1 MGFKMTKYSW
11 HQRYAFER
19 FDLEGPMGSLVGWI
33 VDNPNKSVTYIA
45 QRDLMGYVASY
56 FIDPNQKEGVSW
68 TWKIWWAERDE
79 RGYYKEESFT
89 DGKTYGKMDE
99 AKASL
104 QERFGIKPEEVTTVK
119 WAGNLTEYN

>member
-1 MGFKMTKYSW
+1 MTKYSW
-11 HQRYAFER
+11 HQRYALER

-33 VDNPNKSVTYIA
+33 TGFPSMQVTHLVHRNSV
-45 QRDLMGYVASY
+45 GYVTSY
-56 FIDPNQKEGVSW
+56 SIDPNQKEEVSW

-79 RGYYKEESFT
+79 KGYYKEESFT

-119 WAGNLTEYN
+119 WNGNLTEYK

>member
-1 MGFKMTKYSW
+1 MTKYSW

-19 FDLEGPMGSLVGWI
+19 FDLEGPMCSLVGW
-33 VDNPNKSVTYIA
+33 VVGTPNKSVTYIA
-45 QRDLMGYVASY
+45 QRDFVGYVASY
-56 FIDPNQKEGVSW
+56 FIDPNQKEGLSW

-79 RGYYKEESFT
+79 RGYYKDESFT

-104 QERFGIKPEEVTTVK
+104 QERFGIKPEEVTTVR
-119 WAGNLTEYN
+119 WAGNLPEYNQI

>member
-1 MGFKMTKYSW
+1 MTKYAW
-11 HQRYAFER
+11 YQRYAFER

-33 VDNPNKSVTYIA
+33 TGFPSMQVTHLVHRNSV
-45 QRDLMGYVASY
+45 GYVTSY
-56 FIDPNQKEGVSW
+56 SIDPSGKEEVSW

-119 WAGNLTEYN
+119 WAGNITEYN

>member
-1 MGFKMTKYSW
+1 MTKYTW

-19 FDLEGPMGSLVGWI
+19 FDLEGPNGKLVGWI
-33 VDNPNKSVTYIA
+33 VGTPDRSVTNFIT
-45 QRDLMGYVASY
+45 RSSFGYVTSY
-56 FIDPNQKEGVSW
+56 SVEANSKEEISW

-79 RGYYKEESFT
+79 RGYYKDESLT
-89 DGKTYGKMDE
+89 DGKAYPKMDE

-104 QERFGIKPEEVTTVK
+104 QERFGIRPDEVTTVK